1 MRLNLNSVT
10 AGLQTETFIVPVAGI
25 YKISCRTTAIP
36 TSGVVLTVSQSGSQS
51 VSYNSG
57 PSTIQQSHMEISQE
71 FDCAIGDVLTMAIS
85 SSNMNDIS
93 INQVKTTVA
102 LTQDL

>member
-1 MRLNLNSVT
+1 MKLNLNSVT
-10 AGLQTETFIVPVAGI
+10 AGLQTETFTIPVAGI

-36 TSGVVLTVSQSGSQS
+36 VTGVVLTLSQTGSQS
-51 VSYNSG
+51 LSYSSG
-57 PSTIQQSHMEISQE
+57 PSTVQQSHMEISQE
-71 FDCAIGDVLTMAIS
+71 FDCAVGDILTMSIS

-93 INQVKTTVA
+93 VNQVKTTVA